1 MRPLPP
7 RPPTMLGAEESNQSR
22 RALLVRPWAGA
33 LGGALAAAVG
43 VATAWGFSADD
54 ALIST
59 RVAHHLWQ
67 GQGYRF
73 NPQGPIVDCVTPLGW
88 AFLLAP
94 LSAQGA
100 WQGMTWASATGAALW
115 ILAAA
120 VLGKRSSERG
130 SLVACAAL
138 LLTLASCLPLAAWAV
153 SGMETGLV
161 MALGVGALCPGW
173 PGAAFAGSA
182 AALRPELVPWAVT
195 LAFGSALARGESL
208 PQRVRALALAAVP
221 ALGVVLLRKVSFGS
235 PTPLAVFA
243 KPSDFEH
250 GLRYAL
256 GSLLLSGPPY
266 LLLAGAAWKRIAPVN
281 WAILASLGVHGLVLL
296 GIGGDWMPFWR
307 LAMPVFPGVLAV
319 GVALA
324 ECSSA
329 RATAARLLLVLGC
342 AALLHG
348 AKGKETRAVRAER
361 AQLIERASPLLAGA
375 ERVASVDIGW
385 VAVAAEHQ
393 VVDLAGVTDPE
404 VAYLSGGHTSKR
416 LPLDFLT
423 RRDVDALVL
432 LLAPDSPTAPG
443 PGRFARQVDARVL
456 ELRGAGKFQA
466 VGRVPLNS
474 RQDYLV
480 LRRSPP
486 SGSQATYDP

>member
-1 MRPLPP
+1 MP
-7 RPPTMLGAEESNQSR
+7 GAEGVPTSR
-22 RALLVRPWAGA
+22 RAILARPWAGA
-33 LGGALAAAVG
+33 LGGALAAALGVG
-43 VATAWGFSADD
+43 SAWGFSADD

-59 RVAHHLWQ
+59 RVAQHLWQ

-73 NPQGPIVDCVTPLGW
+73 NPDGPIVDCVTPLGW

-94 LSAQGA
+94 LSARGA
-100 WQGMTWASATGAALW
+100 WQGLTWASIGGGALW

-120 VLGKRSSERG
+120 VLGKRSGERG
-130 SLVACAAL
+130 NPVACAVL
-138 LLTLASCLPLAAWAV
+138 FLTLASCLPLAAWAV

-173 PGAAFAGSA
+173 RGAAFAGAA

-208 PQRVRALALAAVP
+208 PRRAGALALAAAP
-221 ALGVVLLRKVSFGS
+221 ALAVVWLRNVSFGS

-266 LLLAGAAWKRIAPVN
+266 LLLARGAWQGIPPVN
-281 WAILASLGVHGLVLL
+281 WAILAALGVHWLVLL
-296 GIGGDWMPFWR
+296 GVGGDWMPFWR
-307 LAMPVFPGVLAV
+307 LAMPVFPGVLAL

-324 ECSSA
+324 ERSSA
-329 RATAARLLLVLGC
+329 RASAARLVLVLGC

-348 AKGKETRAVRAER
+348 ARGRETRAVRAER
-361 AQLIERASPLLAGA
+361 AQLIARASPLLAGA

-385 VAVAAEHQ
+385 VAVAADRH
-393 VVDLAGVTDPE
+393 VIDLAGVTDPE
-404 VAYLSGGHTSKR
+404 VAYLAGGHTSKR
-416 LPLDFLT
+416 LPVDFLE
-423 RRDVDALVL
+423 RRNVDALVL
-432 LLAPDSPTAPG
+432 LLAPDAPAPG
-443 PGRFARQVDARVL
+443 EPARFARQVDARVM
-456 ELRGAGKFQA
+456 ELRGAEQFLA

-474 RQDYLV
+474 SQDYLV
-480 LRRSPP
+480 LRRPP
-486 SGSQATYDP
+486 LSGSQGAYDPWRIQ